1 MPEPLETPLLVASDI
16 DGTLVTTTD
25 RVPARLRDAISRATA
40 AGTEVALAT
49 GRPHRWIHDVLDQLT
64 IRPVCVTSNG
74 AVLYDSGT
82 DRVLASHVIAP
93 EVMTEVHEVATTVL
107 AEHGGV
113 TIAAERVGVSS
124 FDPPEDVFVVEPGYN
139 HTWEEQGFGVLPTD
153 EVLHEPAVKMILRN
167 DALTAAQMYALI
179 SPHVDES
186 HAHIT
191 YSISE
196 GLLEVAAPGVT
207 KALGVS
213 TLAELHGIDRGRT
226 IAFGDMPN
234 DIEMLTWVNHGVA
247 MANAVDPVKRVADE
261 ITGTNN
267 DAGVAQVLERW
278 F

>member
-1 MPEPLETPLLVASDI
+1 MTDTPLLVVSDI
-16 DGTLVTTTD
+16 DGTLVTSTD
-25 RVPARLRDAISRATA
+25 RVPARLRTAISRATA

-49 GRPHRWIHDVLDQLT
+49 GRPHRWIQDVLRQLT

-74 AVLYDSGT
+74 AVLYDSST
-82 DRVLASHVIAP
+82 DRVLASHVVEP
-93 EVMTEVHEVATTVL
+93 EVMAHVHDVARTAL
-107 AEHGGV
+107 ADAGGV

-124 FDPPEDVFVVEPGYN
+124 SDAPEDVFVVAPDYN
-139 HTWEEQGFGVLPTD
+139 HTWEEQGFGVLPAA
-153 EVLHEPAVKMILRN
+153 EVLREPAVKMILRN
-167 DALTAAQMYALI
+167 DQLTAPQMYALI

-186 HAHIT
+186 QAHIT
-191 YSISE
+191 YSMNE

-213 TLAELHGIDRGRT
+213 TLCGMHDVDRSRT

-247 MANAVDPVKRVADE
+247 MANAADPVKEVADE